1 MANVADMTNLGCPS
15 GYIHF
20 LIIDY
25 VGYVVDEVFMVGIQ
39 FTAIQI
45 LRGIW
50 VVIWCLS
57 WISLLTIWLM

>member
-1 MANVADMTNLGCPS
+1 MTLR
-15 GYIHF
+15 GYFHF

-45 LRGIW
+45 LRGYLGCCILGAYRGYP
-50 VVIWCLS
+50 C
-57 WISLLTIWLM
+57 